1 MIFWIIG
8 IVLGMLFV
16 ILATAS
22 VIEAVEK
29 RHAWNLWAA
38 DLISDSE
45 LLERIGK

>member
-8 IVLGMLFV
+8 IVLGILFV
-16 ILATAS
+16 ILGTAS
-22 VIEAVEK
+22 MTEAVEK

-45 LLERIGK
+45 LLEKNW